1 MYLSSQYLYN
11 VTILTFIGTETVEPP
26 PAATGRLPG
35 RPAATMGTARPAPA
49 ATVGT
54 ARPAPAATV
63 GTARPAPAATAPGA
77 EQPKRRKRDEAPEW
91 FREFIQLQ
99 NAQQQELQQ
108 TTERLVAA
116 AEQRN
121 SLLERLLLSMEKP

>member
-1 MYLSSQYLYN
+1 MTVMYLSSQYLYN

-35 RPAATMGTARPAPA
+35 RPAATM
-49 ATVGT
+49 GT

>member
-1 MYLSSQYLYN
+1 MTVMYLSSQYLYN

-49 ATVGT
+49 T
-54 ARPAPAATV
+54 
-63 GTARPAPAATAPGA
+63 TAPGA